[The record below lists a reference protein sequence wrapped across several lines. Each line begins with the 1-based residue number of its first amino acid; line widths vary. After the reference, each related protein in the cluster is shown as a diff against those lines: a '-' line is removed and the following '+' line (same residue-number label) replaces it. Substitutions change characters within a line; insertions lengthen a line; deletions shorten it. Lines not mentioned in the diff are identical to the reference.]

1 MLLTFV
7 NTFIFQR
14 CLNNDL
20 SFHIFLLVLSFRYVL
35 FFYIADFPFSVS
47 LLPQITQLFFIIKF
61 INVLY
66 TSRRFIIWA
75 FLKVVLYIWLKW
87 VIYLN
92 TYIPQNSNNIIML
105 NEQKSREQLARFLFL
120 FSPSCFSS

>member
-1 MLLTFV
+1 MLLKFV
-7 NTFIFQR
+7 NIFIFQR

-35 FFYIADFPFSVS
+35 FLYIADFPFSVS

-92 TYIPQNSNNIIML
+92 TYIPQNSNKIIML